1 MSTSQVITFSL
12 AAALLIA
19 APGPSVLFVIGRALA
34 LGRFAAWLSA
44 VGNAVGTFLLAAV
57 VAVGLGPL
65 LQRSETLLLV
75 VKLLG
80 AGYLMVL
87 GLRALRSAGSGALP
101 TTLQKDT
108 FSMSRM
114 RVGRMR
120 VVREGLVVGVLNPK
134 SLVFFSAAL
143 PQFVNPERGAVP
155 VQIAMLGLIFATIAL
170 ILDSGWALFAGSAR
184 GWFAKDPRRIRRTT
198 QTGGIVM
205 IGLGGGLAIETA
217 RR

>member
-1 MSTSQVITFSL
+1 MIAFSL
-12 AAALLIA
+12 ASALLIA

-44 VGNAVGTFLLAAV
+44 VGNALGTLLLAGV

-80 AGYLMVL
+80 AAYLVVL
-87 GLRALRSAGSGALP
+87 GYRSLRSAGSGDLP
-101 TTLQKDT
+101 AAPSSDV
-108 FSMSRM
+108 SSISRL
-114 RVGRMR
+114 RVL
-120 VVREGLVVGVLNPK
+120 REGFVVGVLNPK

-143 PQFVNPERGAVP
+143 PQFVNPGNGAIP
-155 VQIAMLGLIFATIAL
+155 FQIAMLGVIFSAIAL
-170 ILDSGWALFAGSAR
+170 VLDTGWAVFAGSVR
-184 GWFAKDPRRIRRTT
+184 GWFAKDPRRLRRTT

-205 IGLGGGLAIETA
+205 IGLGGGLAFETV
-217 RR
+217 RT